1 MVNGKSYF
9 TETSRS
15 QWDCES
21 ILSTYS
27 NLDNNPVDIGR
38 KKKKKKGKK
47 MKNENI
53 SDVIPE
59 DGPVKI
65 QLSSQINKC
74 IP

>member
-38 KKKKKKGKK
+38 KEKKKKGKK

-65 QLSSQINKC
+65 Q
-74 IP
+74 

>member
-38 KKKKKKGKK
+38 KEKKKKGKK

-53 SDVIPE
+53 SDIIPE

-65 QLSSQINKC
+65 QLSSLIE
-74 IP
+74 

>member
-53 SDVIPE
+53 SDIIPE

-65 QLSSQINKC
+65 QLSSLIE
-74 IP
+74 